1 MVENEFD
8 TSFEEIEDGI
18 TDDQMMEF
26 GQSIE
31 DELADEDEEATAD
44 SESDDAENNEED
56 TSDTD
61 DEAGDVKDQEQEPVF
76 ADEQHKVKLP
86 DGTETTVHELVRGN
100 LREADYTRKTMELSE
115 GRKKLEQQETK
126 MAEVTSLIGQAV
138 QQYQPQKPRYADF
151 EHDPMA
157 FQQAMGVYED
167 QMEAFNSTFGS
178 LSQVQEQ
185 LKADA
190 ENKRVEL
197 LQQEHQSMIAKHPE
211 FSDQT
216 KFSEFQNKAIP
227 VFGDFGFSQ
236 AELGAITDHR
246 MIGVMKEVLE
256 YRELK
261 ANRQKAVKQT
271 QGKPKMVTGSN
282 RKSSNPGN
290 SKSVQNRINKAASR
304 GDARD
309 VSDILGQL
317 LEG

>member
-1 MVENEFD
+1 MEEDEFD
-8 TSFEEIEDGI
+8 TSNEIENGI
-18 TDDQMMEF
+18 SDDQMEQF

-31 DELADEDEEATAD
+31 DELADEDEATAD
-44 SESDDAENNEED
+44 PESDDAENNEED
-56 TSDTD
+56 NSDTD
-61 DEAGDVKDQEQEPVF
+61 ESDGDVEGQEAAPVF

-86 DGTETTVHELVRGN
+86 DGTETTVHELMRGN

-115 GRKKLEQQETK
+115 SRKSVEQQETK
-126 MAEVTSLIGQAV
+126 LAEVTSLVGQAV
-138 QQYQPQKPRYADF
+138 QQYQPQKPRYADY
-151 EHDPMA
+151 ENDPMA
-157 FQQAMGVYED
+157 YQQALGVYED
-167 QMEAFNSTFGS
+167 QMEVFNHTFGS
-178 LSQVQEQ
+178 LNQVQAQ
-185 LKADA
+185 LKAEA
-190 ENKRVEL
+190 ENKRGEL
-197 LQQEHQSMIAKHPE
+197 LQQEHQSMLTKHPE
-211 FSDQT
+211 FADQA

-290 SKSVQNRINKAASR
+290 SKSVQNRIKKAATR

-309 VSDILGQL
+309 VSDILGKL

>member
-1 MVENEFD
+1 MEEDEFD
-8 TSFEEIEDGI
+8 TSNEIENGI
-18 TDDQMMEF
+18 SDDQMEQF

-31 DELADEDEEATAD
+31 DELADEDEATAD
-44 SESDDAENNEED
+44 PESDDAENNEED
-56 TSDTD
+56 NSDTD
-61 DEAGDVKDQEQEPVF
+61 ESDGDVEGQEPAPVF
-76 ADEQHKVKLP
+76 ADEQHMVKLP
-86 DGTETTVHELVRGN
+86 DGTETTVHELMRGN
-100 LREADYTRKTMELSE
+100 LREADYTKKTMELSE
-115 GRKKLEQQETK
+115 SRKLVEQQETK
-126 MAEVTSLIGQAV
+126 LAEVTSLVGQAV
-138 QQYQPQKPRYADF
+138 QQYQPQKPRYADY
-151 EHDPMA
+151 ENDPMA
-157 FQQAMGVYED
+157 YQQALGVYED
-167 QMEAFNSTFGS
+167 QMEVFNHTFGS
-178 LSQVQEQ
+178 LNQVQAQ
-185 LKADA
+185 LKAEA

-197 LQQEHQSMIAKHPE
+197 LQQEHQSMLTKHPE
-211 FSDQT
+211 FADQA

-290 SKSVQNRINKAASR
+290 SKSVQNRIKKAATR

>member
-1 MVENEFD
+1 MEEDEFD
-8 TSFEEIEDGI
+8 TSNEIENGI
-18 TDDQMMEF
+18 SDDQMEQF

-31 DELADEDEEATAD
+31 DELADEDEATAD
-44 SESDDAENNEED
+44 PESDDAENNEED
-56 TSDTD
+56 NSDA
-61 DEAGDVKDQEQEPVF
+61 DESDGDVEGQEAAPVF

-86 DGTETTVHELVRGN
+86 DGTETTVHELMRGN
-100 LREADYTRKTMELSE
+100 LREADYTKKTMELSE
-115 GRKKLEQQETK
+115 SRKSVEQQEAK
-126 MAEVTSLIGQAV
+126 LAEVTSLVGQAV

-157 FQQAMGVYED
+157 YQQALGVYED
-167 QMEAFNSTFGS
+167 QMEVFNHTFGS
-178 LSQVQEQ
+178 LNQVQAQ
-185 LKADA
+185 LKAEAD
-190 ENKRVEL
+190 NKRGEL
-197 LQQEHQSMIAKHPE
+197 LQQEHQSMLTRHPE
-211 FSDQT
+211 FADQA

-290 SKSVQNRINKAASR
+290 SKSVQNRIKKAATR